1 MRQQKIVPNTYK
13 NMKRKMKTK
22 KKRVAGTIDNKDLA
36 YKYKLFSDLMAYIPD
51 VIYFKD
57 NKGRLLM
64 VNKAYARGLKIPVKN
79 IIGKTDFDFFP
90 KKRAEMMTKDDQYV
104 LKGGKPIIDKIER
117 ATRPDGIDNYVSTTK
132 IPRYDDQGK
141 IIGLIGITRDI
152 TRRMQLEQIRK
163 EKVHIE
169 KKVEILEGMNRFKSE
184 FISSVSHELRT
195 PLAIIKQLV
204 TLVSNETVGE
214 INNKQKEILTKT
226 KNNIER
232 LKKIIDE
239 VLDISRIE
247 RGTLKFHYALVNL
260 NDLVEDSADFFKE
273 LTKDRG
279 ITLDYDLPQ
288 RQVNLFIDGDRI
300 NQVLFNLID
309 NAIKFTE
316 EGEIKVEVKVFE
328 TKVRIGVVD
337 TGVGIA
343 KPGMTEL
350 FNKFAQVS
358 EIASAEK
365 KGIGLGLSLA
375 KELVERHG
383 GEIWV
388 ESKLGVG
395 SKFYFTLPRFYKR
408 DILDTHIK
416 EKINNSLDRGK
427 PIYFISVLIVNY
439 REFKRMIKVKPKKL
453 FTDLEDIIDQTFSEV
468 CKFKKEKPQIVTI
481 DIRNGECGIIFPN
494 TTEKKAIMVSEV
506 VRDRIKTYFAKHKVR
521 GVFTTVGVMPYS
533 EQSKA
538 LIARKLPANIHM
550 KEIYIGSKQ
559 RRFERVLYEPGVDIM
574 LSEDLAESSE
584 TVDISKGGVCIIT
597 KASLKA
603 DSEVNIKFELPKNK
617 KVIQTKARVAW
628 IRNLDRVFG
637 ESIARRKVGLEF
649 IKLKTKDRRFLLK
662 ELKS

>member
-1 MRQQKIVPNTYK
+1 
-13 NMKRKMKTK
+13 
-22 KKRVAGTIDNKDLA
+22 VAAIDNKDLV
-36 YKYKLFSDLMAYIPD
+36 YKYRLFSDLMEHIPD

-64 VNKAYARGLKIPVKN
+64 VNKAYARGLKMPVKN

-90 KKRAEMMTKDDQYV
+90 KKRAEMMTKDDQHV
-104 LKGGKPIIDKIER
+104 LKEGKPIIDKIER

-141 IIGLIGITRDI
+141 IIGLVGITRDI

-169 KKVEILEGMNRFKSE
+169 KKVEMLEGMNRFKSE
-184 FISSVSHELRT
+184 FISAVSHELRT

-214 INNKQKEILTKT
+214 INSKQKEILTKT

-273 LTKDRG
+273 LTGDRG
-279 ITLDYDLPQ
+279 INLDYDLPQ
-288 RQVNLFIDGDRI
+288 KQVNLFIDGDRI
-300 NQVLFNLID
+300 TQVLFNLID
-309 NAIKFTE
+309 NALKFTE
-316 EGEIKVEVKVFE
+316 EKGRIKVEVKVFE
-328 TKVRIGVVD
+328 TKVRIGVID
-337 TGVGIA
+337 TGVGIT
-343 KPGMTEL
+343 KPGMAEL
-350 FNKFAQVS
+350 FNKFSQVS
-358 EIASAEK
+358 NIASAEK

-395 SKFYFTLPRFYKR
+395 SKFYFTLPRFYRR
-408 DILDTHIK
+408 DILDAHIK
-416 EKINNSLDRGK
+416 EKINKSLDSGK
-427 PIYFISVLIVNY
+427 SVYFISILIVNY
-439 REFKRMIKVKPKKL
+439 REFKRRIKVKPKKL
-453 FTDLEDIIDQTFSEV
+453 FKDLEGIIDQVFSEV
-468 CKFKKEKPQIVTI
+468 CRFKKEKPQTVTM
-481 DIRNGECGIIFPN
+481 DIRNGECDIIFPN
-494 TTEKKAIMVSEV
+494 TTEKKAIMVSEAV
-506 VRDRIKTYFAKHKVR
+506 KNRIKAYFIKHKIK
-521 GVFTTVGVMPYS
+521 GVFTTVGVMAYPKS
-533 EQSKA
+533 GKPSV
-538 LIARKLPANIHM
+538 ARKLPANIHM

-559 RRFERVLYEPGVDIM
+559 RRFKRILYEPGVDIM
-574 LSEDLAESSE
+574 LSEDLTESSE

-597 KASLKA
+597 KAFLRA
-603 DSEVNIKFELPKNK
+603 DSEVNIKFELSKSK

-637 ESIARRKVGLEF
+637 ESINRRKVGLEF

-662 ELKS
+662 ELKP